1 VKISSSHLPG
11 ELIFAKEA
19 DFMRIRRFIFLFL
32 LSMAVLGTASCSK
45 KTGCPTYDQKS
56 GKYKAKSGKKVKE
69 KGLFPKKMRR

>member
-1 VKISSSHLPG
+1 MKITSSHLTG
-11 ELIFAKEA
+11 ERIFAKEVEL
-19 DFMRIRRFIFLFL
+19 MRIRRFIFLFL
-32 LSMAVLGTASCSK
+32 LSLALLSTGSCSK